1 MFSRAGKVRGSMAVP
16 AASMGKGAA
25 EAPRSGLSPPCGP
38 QTVLET
44 APLSALRDAGTTCQ
58 HWVLETPICERNPGT
73 PATTPG
79 HLWEKPG
86 HRWDDTRPGGR
97 ETQAHT
103 PHHPRHLWGAVRR
116 EPRNLLSGTFSGG
129 TYTADDTVSSLFG
142 GRLLPPAQF
151 VSVAPP
157 ALPPFVVKAAM
168 PGWAGGQM
176 GVENAVHHC

>member
-79 HLWEKPG
+79 HL
-86 HRWDDTRPGGR
+86 
-97 ETQAHT
+97 
-103 PHHPRHLWGAVRR
+103 
-116 EPRNLLSGTFSGG
+116 
-129 TYTADDTVSSLFG
+129 
-142 GRLLPPAQF
+142 
-151 VSVAPP
+151 
-157 ALPPFVVKAAM
+157 
-168 PGWAGGQM
+168 
-176 GVENAVHHC
+176 